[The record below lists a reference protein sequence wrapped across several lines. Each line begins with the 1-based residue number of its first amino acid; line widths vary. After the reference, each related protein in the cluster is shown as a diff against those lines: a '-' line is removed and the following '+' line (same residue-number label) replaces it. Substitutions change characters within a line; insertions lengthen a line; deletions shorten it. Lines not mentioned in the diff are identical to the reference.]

1 MCVNFNRIST
11 LEHVVKNRKIASFQ
25 RPMVCSQPQL
35 RVKKRL
41 RFFCLKKNKYL
52 RYMNKY
58 TVLVIPIPKHHRA
71 SITLVYG

>member
-1 MCVNFNRIST
+1 MCVNFKRIHA
-11 LEHVVKNRKIASFQ
+11 LGRVVKNRKIASFQ
-25 RPMVCSQPQL
+25 RPTVCSQPQL

-58 TVLVIPIPKHHRA
+58 TVLVIPIPNHYTT
-71 SITLVYG
+71 SVTLIFC